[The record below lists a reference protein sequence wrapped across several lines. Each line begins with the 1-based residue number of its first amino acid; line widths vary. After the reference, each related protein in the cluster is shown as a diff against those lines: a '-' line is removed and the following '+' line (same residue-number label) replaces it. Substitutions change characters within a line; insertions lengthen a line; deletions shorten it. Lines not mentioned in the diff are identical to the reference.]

1 MKHGDFTELAKFY
14 GNRPGYSKVVLECL
28 KNHIFNSI
36 GEGKVADIGAGT
48 GKLTENLAQ
57 IGLSGFAVEPNEAMR
72 NEAGKHSWGE
82 KFIWSEGY
90 AETTGLGD
98 NSVHWALMGSSFHW
112 ADSKLAVKEFYRILV
127 PGGFF
132 TAIWNPRDIESSELH
147 QRIEDAVYSEVPS
160 MKRVSSGKSVTT
172 EEMRDKLLTGGYF
185 KNILFVEAPHAELM
199 SKERYIN
206 TWKSVNDIQ
215 VQAGEEGFRR
225 ILDKIDN
232 IISELDEI
240 EVPYRSRSWTV
251 QSCKTVIY
259 G

>member
-28 KNHIFNSI
+28 KNHVFNTV

-48 GKLTENLAQ
+48 GKLTENLAE
-57 IGLSGFAVEPNEAMR
+57 IGLSGFAVEPNAAMR
-72 NEAGKHSWGE
+72 AEAAKNMCVCGV
-82 KFIWSEGY
+82 FRLSEGY
-90 AETTGLGD
+90 AETTGLED
-98 NSVHWALMGSSFHW
+98 NCVNWALMGSSFHW

-147 QRIEDAVYSEVPS
+147 QRIEEAVYAEVPT
-160 MKRVSSGKSVTT
+160 MKRVSSGKSIST
-172 EEMRDKLLTGGYF
+172 EEMKEKLLSGGYF
-185 KNILFVEAPHAELM
+185 KDILFVEAPHAEIM
-199 SKERYIN
+199 TKERYMN

-215 VQAGEEGFRR
+215 VQAGEEGFQR
-225 ILDKIDN
+225 ILGKIEK
-232 IISELDEI
+232 IISEFDEI

-251 QSCKTVIY
+251 QSCKS
-259 G
+259 